1 MAGICHFLGLTQF
14 LQCLDDRADSAL
26 KESKKHVPERKQ
38 SFFSDPP
45 RSLPCK
51 EQRWCSCKKNDVKCI
66 SACGRTLSFL
76 SSGSKLRLMVHISQ
90 CKLELLV
97 SPRKPSDG
105 NILMSEQASRKKL
118 S

>member
-45 RSLPCK
+45 RSLPPSEAQSTRNGK
-51 EQRWCSCKKNDVKCI
+51 AVCI
-66 SACGRTLSFL
+66 SA
-76 SSGSKLRLMVHISQ
+76 IY
-90 CKLELLV
+90 
-97 SPRKPSDG
+97 
-105 NILMSEQASRKKL
+105 
-118 S
+118 